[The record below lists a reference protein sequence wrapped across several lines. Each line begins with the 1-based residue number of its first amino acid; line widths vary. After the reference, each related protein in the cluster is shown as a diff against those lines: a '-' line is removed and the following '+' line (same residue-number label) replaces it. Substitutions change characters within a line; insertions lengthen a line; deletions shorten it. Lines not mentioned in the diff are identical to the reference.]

1 MDECKAFRLNVG
13 QAIKVA
19 REDAGL
25 SQTRLARMAGT
36 SQNAISCYESGKVC
50 MTAWTLHKLCEVL
63 KVSADELLGLGDECE

>member
-1 MDECKAFRLNVG
+1 MNEYEAFRLNVG
-13 QAIKVA
+13 QAIKAA

-50 MTAWTLHKLCEVL
+50 MTAWTLRKLCDVRGA
-63 KVSADELLGLGDECE
+63 SAGELRGLGEGCE

>member
-1 MDECKAFRLNVG
+1 MDEYKAFLLNAG
-13 QAIKVA
+13 QAIKAA

-50 MTAWTLHKLCEVL
+50 MTAWTLRKLCKAL
-63 KVSADELLGLGDECE
+63 DVSADEVLWMEGDGE

>member
-1 MDECKAFRLNVG
+1 MDEYRAFRLNVG
-13 QAIKVA
+13 QAIKAA

-50 MTAWTLHKLCEVL
+50 MTAWTLHKLCEAL
-63 KVSADELLGLGDECE
+63 KVSADELLGLGEGCE

>member
-13 QAIKVA
+13 QAIKAA
-19 REDAGL
+19 REDAGF
-25 SQTRLARMAGT
+25 SQTQLARMAGT

-63 KVSADELLGLGDECE
+63 KVSADELLGLGEGCE